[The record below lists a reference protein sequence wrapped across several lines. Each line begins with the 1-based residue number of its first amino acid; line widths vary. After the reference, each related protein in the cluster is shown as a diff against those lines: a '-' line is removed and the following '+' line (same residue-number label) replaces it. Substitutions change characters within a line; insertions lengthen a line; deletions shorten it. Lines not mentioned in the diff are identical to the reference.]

1 MIPSR
6 FRQAHIQTGRS
17 AVRLPD
23 TKDLCD
29 NPPLWRELWL
39 QHGAELLPAWIDENP
54 GSRPDAWWEFDAP
67 PGLERPDDDEV
78 SACMP
83 RVSSTRQN
91 SRRSP
96 RRPRRS
102 SSSTGVTNPVTA
114 TLSLPTTFT
123 ALRPGSVSSA
133 GPMPRSFDSELRP
146 DERKSQ

>member
-78 SACMP
+78 SALHAAGLLDP
-83 RVSSTRQN
+83 AELSAIAEKAKTLVEFNRRYQ
-91 SRRSP
+91 SRDSNFVPPDDLHRFAARIGLIGRSDAA
-96 RRPRRS
+96 
-102 SSSTGVTNPVTA
+102 V
-114 TLSLPTTFT
+114 
-123 ALRPGSVSSA
+123 LR
-133 GPMPRSFDSELRP
+133 L
-146 DERKSQ
+146 